1 MGDLSSIM
9 DWKLIDTA
17 PFGRDLELAV
27 IDSAGTH
34 RVAFPCRRLVGNDW
48 FDVETNKQVY
58 FHYIR
63 PTHWRDWS
71 LN

>member
-1 MGDLSSIM
+1 M

-17 PFGRDLELAV
+17 PVNRDLELAV
-27 IDSAGTH
+27 VDSTGTH
-34 RVAFPCRRLVGNDW
+34 RVAFPCRLTKSGW
-48 FDVETNKQVY
+48 FDVETNKQLY

-63 PTHWRDWS
+63 PTHWRDWL